1 MLLQGLFVPLTCP
14 FYRDGRSYL
23 RKLEHN
29 VRRYSLGPAAG
40 LVALAPGGEA
50 AGLTDTEARDTLRAV
65 AETAGKEKVLLAGIE
80 CASVPA
86 ALERAETAASA
97 GFDAIL
103 LAPPTDWSRL
113 LHRADGSEV
122 LLYYQAIADS
132 SPLPLIL
139 WNDRSE
145 AALRLPE
152 DAILSLARVPNII
165 GLIDGSL
172 SPQSVAR
179 LQAGTAGIER
189 DVATTTIFEAVTQ
202 RMLTAAAVP
211 AAAPQ
216 GLVTI
221 GAMSVA
227 PIAAEVPT
235 AAVSTLRTR
244 SRTVGFQILSAGPAA
259 EMVPLLKA
267 GVSGVMPSLAACAP
281 QGCFEVYAAWKDGDE
296 RLALE
301 RTERLRAA
309 EALVD
314 QFGPA
319 AAKYGCDWNG
329 FYGGQPRLPR
339 VPLTGTL
346 RSALERAF
354 GEVRN

>member
-14 FYRDGRSYL
+14 FYRDGKSYV

-50 AGLTDTEARDTLRAV
+50 AGLTDSEACETLRAV
-65 AETAGKEKVLLAGIE
+65 AETAGKEKVLIAGVE

-86 ALERAETAASA
+86 ALERAEEAASV
-97 GFDAIL
+97 GFDAML

-113 LHRADGSEV
+113 LHGADGSEV
-122 LLYYQAIADS
+122 LLYYQAVADS
-132 SPLPLIL
+132 SPLPVIL

-145 AALRLPE
+145 AALRLPQN
-152 DAILSLARVPNII
+152 AIVSLAQVPNII
-165 GLIDGSL
+165 GLLDGSL
-172 SPQSVAR
+172 SSESVAM
-179 LQAGTAGIER
+179 LQAGTAGIQRE
-189 DVATTTIFEAVTQ
+189 VATTTIFEAVTQ
-202 RMLTAAAVP
+202 RMLAAATVP
-211 AAAPQ
+211 IPAPQ

-221 GAMSVA
+221 GAANLA
-227 PIAAEVPT
+227 PVAAEVPT
-235 AAVSTLRTR
+235 VAAPVLKTR

-267 GVSGVMPSLAACAP
+267 GVSGVMPSLASCAP

-314 QFGPA
+314 QLGPA

-339 VPLTGTL
+339 LPLTGVQ